1 MSTETMWLVTI
12 LGAPLAA
19 ALLLSLLGGRG
30 ARVAGWIAGL
40 AAGISLAA
48 TFALLPELRRGGVP
62 VLDLD
67 WIPAARIRLVLR
79 LDWLTLPFVITEA
92 AVTLLAVIYAWGY
105 HHSDERTPYFYALLM
120 LFAVGMSGTTL
131 ADNMFLFYIFWELML
146 VASWALIVIWGE
158 GERRGAVGLK
168 YFIFTHLGSLM
179 VLVALIALS
188 TAAGSDSFSALR
200 AGVTL
205 APGMVTTVIALFVVG
220 FCVKMAIFPMHL
232 WLPDAHAV
240 APMPVTIMLAAAMLS
255 PGRAGCQTYHRLLQ
269 RQPDGIH
276 SLWAG
281 HADL

>member
-12 LGAPLAA
+12 VGAPLTA

-120 LFAVGMSGTTL
+120 LFAVGMSRWPITCSCS
-131 ADNMFLFYIFWELML
+131 I
-146 VASWALIVIWGE
+146 SS
-158 GERRGAVGLK
+158 
-168 YFIFTHLGSLM
+168 GS
-179 VLVALIALS
+179 
-188 TAAGSDSFSALR
+188 
-200 AGVTL
+200 
-205 APGMVTTVIALFVVG
+205 
-220 FCVKMAIFPMHL
+220 
-232 WLPDAHAV
+232 
-240 APMPVTIMLAAAMLS
+240 
-255 PGRAGCQTYHRLLQ
+255 
-269 RQPDGIH
+269 
-276 SLWAG
+276 
-281 HADL
+281 